1 MTTSYTFTNPYPDCT
16 VKELLEEHLL
26 IPRKIRHFLRTK
38 KHLLIN
44 GETINWQSLVQ
55 TGDSIQ
61 LTFDEEDYSQKDI
74 PLGQARSEEHTSE
87 LHHVSI
93 SYAVFC

>member
-1 MTTSYTFTNPYPDCT
+1 MTLTYTLKNPYPDST

-44 GETINWQSLVQ
+44 GETTITHKKRFHLVIA
-55 TGDSIQ
+55 S
-61 LTFDEEDYSQKDI
+61 
-74 PLGQARSEEHTSE
+74 
-87 LHHVSI
+87 
-93 SYAVFC
+93 